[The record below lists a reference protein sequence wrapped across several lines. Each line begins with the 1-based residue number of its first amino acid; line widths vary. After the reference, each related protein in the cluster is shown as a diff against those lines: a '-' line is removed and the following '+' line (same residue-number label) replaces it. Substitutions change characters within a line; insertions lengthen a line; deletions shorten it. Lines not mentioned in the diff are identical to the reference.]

1 MLDMPLAQAGAIVS
15 LALSNDED
23 HPGSNVIDGYI
34 LNKCSLINS
43 EKVFKF

>member
-23 HPGSNVIDGYI
+23 HPGSNVIDGY
-34 LNKCSLINS
+34 KKVINS
-43 EKVFKF
+43 L